1 MLSLDLVGLS
11 TDVVYVLVFAIAA
24 AETSAFLGLLVPGE
38 AVIIT
43 AGALAGQGTLEV
55 PILIAVV
62 VAGATIGDAVGYL
75 LGRRYGFR
83 WADRL
88 ARRKTWS
95 QRLRR
100 VRAWMSGPRG
110 GFAVLGGRFVGYIRP
125 LVPFT
130 AGAAGMRYPIF
141 LAFSAPA
148 TLAWASG
155 SVLLGALFGASGE
168 RIIQTFGLGAV
179 LALTVVL
186 VAVLCIVVVRR
197 RRAGRASSA
206 SSDRTGTER
215 HAARR

>member
-1 MLSLDLVGLS
+1 SLPCSALAQHFS
-11 TDVVYVLVFAIAA
+11 YVLFFAIAA

-55 PILIAVV
+55 PIVIAAA
-62 VAGATIGDAVGYL
+62 VAGAIIGDAIGYV
-75 LGRRYGFR
+75 LGRRYGGR

-88 ARRKTWS
+88 ARRKTWN

-110 GFAVLGGRFVGYIRP
+110 GFAVVGGRFVGYVRP

-141 LAFSAPA
+141 LAFSAP
-148 TLAWASG
+148 G
-155 SVLLGALFGASGE
+155 
-168 RIIQTFGLGAV
+168 
-179 LALTVVL
+179 
-186 VAVLCIVVVRR
+186 
-197 RRAGRASSA
+197 
-206 SSDRTGTER
+206 
-215 HAARR
+215 

>member
-1 MLSLDLVGLS
+1 MLSLDIVGLS

-62 VAGATIGDAVGYL
+62 VAGAIIGDAVGYV

-110 GFAVLGGRFVGYIRP
+110 GFAVVGGRFIGYVRP

-130 AGAAGMRYPIF
+130 AGAAGMRYPLF
-141 LAFSAPA
+141 LAYSGPA
-148 TLAWASG
+148 ALAWASG
-155 SVLLGALFGASGE
+155 SVLLGAFFGASGE
-168 RIIQTFGLGAV
+168 RMIQAFGLGAV
-179 LALTVVL
+179 VAVAVVL
-186 VAVLCIVVVRR
+186 LAVLSVVVVRR
-197 RRAGRASSA
+197 RRAGRASA
-206 SSDRTGTER
+206 TSSDTALTER
-215 HAARR
+215 HPAGR